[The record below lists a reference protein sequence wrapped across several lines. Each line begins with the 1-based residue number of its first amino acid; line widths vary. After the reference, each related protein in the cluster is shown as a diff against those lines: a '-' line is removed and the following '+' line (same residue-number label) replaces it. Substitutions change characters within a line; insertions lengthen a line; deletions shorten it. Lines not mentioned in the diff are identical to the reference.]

1 MFSGKAWVGTRSNVK
16 TSVKLVI
23 GVGSGGGGGDGLG
36 CLVEK
41 RGF

>member
-1 MFSGKAWVGTRSNVK
+1 MFSGKAWVGTRSSVK
-16 TSVKLVI
+16 TLVKLVI
-23 GVGSGGGGGDGLG
+23 GVERGRGGLG